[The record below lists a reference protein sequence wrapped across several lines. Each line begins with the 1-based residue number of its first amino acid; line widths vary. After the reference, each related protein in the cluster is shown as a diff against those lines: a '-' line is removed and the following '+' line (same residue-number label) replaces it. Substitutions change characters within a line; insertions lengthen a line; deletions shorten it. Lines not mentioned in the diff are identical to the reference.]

1 MLPSTSLL
9 GIYVFGFTLAIGA
22 VLSPG
27 PLTTAILS
35 QSPRTGWVTGPLIS
49 VVHALMELGM
59 VLLIALG
66 LSGLLSQPLP
76 QVVVALLGGLLLL
89 WMGGGFV
96 MGAFKKTYAIPLAD
110 QEMGALDRAQIIRLG
125 VFSTISNPFWYAW
138 WMTVAAAYILQAK
151 AIGMIPVLAFFLGH
165 VSADFLWNTA
175 LSTVIAS
182 GRRVLTDTAY
192 NLIMGA
198 CGLLLV
204 YLGAQFFLYGWS
216 LLAT

>member
-1 MLPSTSLL
+1 MLPSNTIL
-9 GIYVFGFTLAIGA
+9 GIYLFGFSLAIGA

-49 VVHALMELGM
+49 VVHALLELGM

-66 LSGLLSQPLP
+66 LSELLSRPLP

-89 WMGGGFV
+89 WMGGCFV
-96 MGAFKKTYAIPLAD
+96 KGAFNKAYTMPVAD
-110 QEMGALDRAQIIRLG
+110 QEMGALDWAQIIRLG

-151 AIGMIPVLAFFLGH
+151 AFGMMPVLAFFLGH

-198 CGLLLV
+198 CGLFLV
-204 YLGAQFFLYGWS
+204 YLGAQFLLYGWS
-216 LLAT
+216 LIAT

>member
-9 GIYVFGFTLAIGA
+9 GIYLFGFSLAIGA

-35 QSPRTGWVTGPLIS
+35 QSPRTGWETGPLIS
-49 VVHALMELGM
+49 VVHALLELGM

-66 LSGLLSQPLP
+66 LSELLSQPGP
-76 QVVVALLGGLLLL
+76 QVAVALLGGLLLL

-96 MGAFKKTYAIPLAD
+96 LQAIKKKYTMPQAD
-110 QEMGALDRAQIIRLG
+110 QEIGALDRAQIIRLG

-151 AIGMIPVLAFFLGH
+151 AIGMMPVFAFFLGH
-165 VSADFLWNTA
+165 VSADFLWNTT

-182 GRRVLTDTAY
+182 GRRVLTDMAY
-192 NLIMGA
+192 NIIMGA
-198 CGLLLV
+198 CGLFLV
-204 YLGAQFFLYGWS
+204 YLGAQFFLYGWA
-216 LLAT
+216 LIPT